1 MVQTALVTGAD
12 RGLGRAL
19 TEILLQEGFHV
30 YAGQHMPQWGE
41 LSAMKEAFGDRLS
54 VVPMDVSDLESV
66 SRCAERVEKER
77 GSLDVLFNNA
87 AIFIDRSADLFGS
100 IDYDAAMKMYDI
112 NALGPLRVAHR
123 FAPLLLKGERKALA
137 NISSEAGSV
146 GACWRT
152 KEFGYSMSKSA
163 VNMLSATLKNLLE
176 PMGVTVWAFHP
187 GWVRS
192 YMLGVLNEDAT
203 VEPLDS
209 ARGLIDIVLKGRS
222 PGDPMYLDYEG
233 NALVW

>member
-19 TEILLQEGFHV
+19 SEVLLLEGFHV
-30 YAGQHMPQWGE
+30 YAGQYMPQWGE
-41 LSAMKEAFGDRLS
+41 LAALKERFGSRLS
-54 VVPMDVSDLESV
+54 IVTMDTADLESV
-66 SRCAERVEKER
+66 RSCAEQVEQEHGR
-77 GSLDVLFNNA
+77 LDVLINNA
-87 AIFIDRSADLFGS
+87 AIFIDRSADLFGA
-100 IDYDAAMKMYDI
+100 IDYEAAMQMYNI
-112 NALGPLRVAHR
+112 NALGPLRVSQQ
-123 FAPLLLKGERKALA
+123 FAPLLLKGERKVLA

-152 KEFGYSMSKSA
+152 REFGYSMSKSA

-192 YMLGVLNEDAT
+192 YMLGVLNEEAT

-209 ARGLIDIVLKGRS
+209 ARGLVDIMLQRRE
-222 PGDPMYLDYEG
+222 PGEPMYLDYEG
-233 NALVW
+233 NPLVW